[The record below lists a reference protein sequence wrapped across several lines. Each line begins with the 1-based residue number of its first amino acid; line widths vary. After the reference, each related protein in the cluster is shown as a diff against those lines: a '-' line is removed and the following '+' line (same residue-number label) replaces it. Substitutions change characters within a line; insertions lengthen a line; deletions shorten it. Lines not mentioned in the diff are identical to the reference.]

1 MFKSNYERKMCY
13 SIRKFS
19 IGVASVAV
27 ASLVMGSV
35 VHATENEGT
44 TQAPTSSN
52 RGNESQAEQRR
63 ELDLERDKVKKEVR
77 EYKEKKV
84 KELYSKSTKSRHKKT
99 VDIVNK
105 LQNINNEYLN
115 KIIQS
120 TSTYE
125 ELQKLM
131 MESQSE
137 VDKAVSEFEK
147 DLSSSSSSGSSTE
160 PEASDTAK
168 PNKPT
173 ELEKKVAEAQQKVEE
188 AEKKAKDQKE
198 EDYRNYPTITYK
210 TLELEIAEFDV
221 KVKEAELE
229 LLKVKAKE
237 SRDEKKIKQAEAE
250 VESKQAEATRLKK
263 IKTDRKKAEEE
274 AKLKEAV
281 EKNAATSE
289 QGKPKRRVKRGA
301 LGEQA
306 TPDKKDYFEKDFRPA
321 FNKNQQMVAIQESLN
336 KLDDETKTVPDGAK
350 LTGEAGNAYNEVRDY
365 AIKVVSENKKLLSQT
380 AVTMDE
386 LAMQL
391 TKLNDAMSKLK
402 EAKAKLVP
410 EVKPQP
416 ENPEHQKPTTPAPDT
431 KPIPQPEGKKPS
443 VPDINQEKE
452 KAKLAVATYMSK
464 ILDDIQKHHLQKE
477 KHRQIVALIK
487 ELDEF
492 KKQALS
498 EIDNVNTKVEIENTV
513 HKIFA
518 DMDAVVT

>member
-173 ELEKKVAEAQQKVEE
+173 ELEKKVAE
-188 AEKKAKDQKE
+188 
-198 EDYRNYPTITYK
+198 
-210 TLELEIAEFDV
+210 
-221 KVKEAELE
+221 
-229 LLKVKAKE
+229 
-237 SRDEKKIKQAEAE
+237 
-250 VESKQAEATRLKK
+250 
-263 IKTDRKKAEEE
+263 
-274 AKLKEAV
+274 
-281 EKNAATSE
+281 
-289 QGKPKRRVKRGA
+289 G
-301 LGEQA
+301 
-306 TPDKKDYFEKDFRPA
+306 
-321 FNKNQQMVAIQESLN
+321 
-336 KLDDETKTVPDGAK
+336 
-350 LTGEAGNAYNEVRDY
+350 
-365 AIKVVSENKKLLSQT
+365 
-380 AVTMDE
+380 
-386 LAMQL
+386 
-391 TKLNDAMSKLK
+391 
-402 EAKAKLVP
+402 
-410 EVKPQP
+410 
-416 ENPEHQKPTTPAPDT
+416 
-431 KPIPQPEGKKPS
+431 
-443 VPDINQEKE
+443 
-452 KAKLAVATYMSK
+452 
-464 ILDDIQKHHLQKE
+464 
-477 KHRQIVALIK
+477 
-487 ELDEF
+487 
-492 KKQALS
+492 
-498 EIDNVNTKVEIENTV
+498 
-513 HKIFA
+513 
-518 DMDAVVT
+518 